1 MKIRTLLA
9 VPAIMLAGSAASA
22 QPLEEEIKQLLA
34 THPQIQAARANLA
47 ATEEGVTKAFAD
59 FLPKLNFSGHYG
71 YDYIDSPGRRS
82 AEPDGS
88 EISAVPRK
96 AGFSVTQTVF
106 NGYANYANNETARL
120 SRDVAEIALDG
131 NQQNVI
137 FEGTSGYLLVLRD
150 MRLMELAMASE
161 ANIQRQLEL
170 EDERVRRGSGITVD
184 VLQAKSRLQI
194 AKERR
199 VSFEGALE
207 DSRSRYEQ
215 VFGTLP
221 ETDTMVMPSPPL
233 ERLPTALDEAI
244 AAALA
249 GHQSVANSAKLVDL
263 ANTRRDTA
271 AAPYYPNVDFVTEWN
286 FEDDFAG
293 SLGTR
298 RDAKVSLQINWEL
311 FSGFATQA
319 GVAEAAQ
326 FYRASMDEEAFVKRK
341 VVEEVRLAWQGL
353 QTARQRV
360 LLLQNA
366 VNIAGEVWDSRKKLR
381 EAGQETV
388 INVLDA
394 EGEVFNA
401 RINFVSAQ
409 HDARVAVYRL
419 LLAIGQLV
427 PANLSIA
434 SK

>member
-1 MKIRTLLA
+1 
-9 VPAIMLAGSAASA
+9 MLAGSVASA
-22 QPLEEEIKQLLA
+22 EPLEDEIKRLLE
-34 THPQIQAARANLA
+34 THPQVQTARANLA

-59 FLPKLNFSGHYG
+59 FLPKLNFNGHYG

-82 AEPDGS
+82 AEPDGT

-106 NGYANYANNETARL
+106 NGYANTANNETAAL
-120 SRDVAEIALDG
+120 SRDVAKIALDG
-131 NQQNVI
+131 NSQGI
-137 FEGTSGYLLVLRD
+137 TFEGTSGYLVVLRD
-150 MRLMELAMASE
+150 IRLLELSLASE

-170 EDERVRRGSGITVD
+170 EDERVRRGSGISVD
-184 VLQAKSRLQI
+184 VLQAKSRLQL

-199 VSFEGALE
+199 VTLEGALE

-215 VFGTLP
+215 VFGNLP
-221 ETDTMVMPSPPL
+221 NTDTMVMPTPPI

-244 AAALA
+244 AIAVAE
-249 GHQSVANSAKLVDL
+249 HPSVANSAKLVDL
-263 ANTRRDTA
+263 ANTQRDTA
-271 AAPYYPNVDFVTEWN
+271 AAPYYPSIDFITEWN
-286 FEDDFAG
+286 FEDDFNG
-293 SLGTR
+293 TLGTR
-298 RDAKVSLQINWEL
+298 RDAKVSLQVNWEL

-319 GVAEAAQ
+319 GVAEAVQ
-326 FYRASMDEEAFVKRK
+326 LYRASMDEEAFVQRK

-401 RINFVSAQ
+401 RINFVGAQ

-419 LLAIGQLV
+419 LLAIGRLV
-427 PANLSIA
+427 PENLAVA
-434 SK
+434 SR